1 MNQEFIVVCRECG
14 EHHFTEEVTFLN
26 IEENVNKLL
35 LPGDVCLV
43 LIPRKLNNSSMAAEL
58 SHLLFM

>member
-26 IEENVNKLL
+26 IEENIQGHDIMYFVCPVTNNKTKSS
-35 LPGDVCLV
+35 VY
-43 LIPRKLNNSSMAAEL
+43 RK
-58 SHLLFM
+58 